1 VSDDASPAGPPVVRA
16 SDADREAV
24 VSRLQTAVAEG
35 RIDLDEFGQRAHAAY
50 AAVTRAELD
59 LLVADLPANAPPR
72 VEIVGTRTPEE
83 VSSVFGDIR
92 LTSRSTPPRRASTVF
107 GDIRIDLRGLRTDAD
122 RLDLYLST
130 VFGDIDVI
138 VAEGV
143 DAELQGRTVLGDR
156 KVELAA
162 VQRLAGTPLIVVH
175 AKAVFGDLRLRSL
188 APGDSPSRW
197 GALLERLAQRRQL
210 QPPPPLP
217 PPPVGGP
224 VPPSQ
229 L

>member
-1 VSDDASPAGPPVVRA
+1 MRA

-24 VSRLQTAVAEG
+24 VSRLQTALGEG
-35 RIDLDEFGQRAHAAY
+35 RLDLDEFGRRAEAAY

-59 LLVADLPANAPPR
+59 VLVSDLPANAPP
-72 VEIVGTRTPEE
+72 VQIVGTRTPEE
-83 VSSVFGDIR
+83 VTSVFGDIT
-92 LTSRSTPPRRASTVF
+92 LTSRSTPPRRAGTVF
-107 GDIRIDLRGLRTDAD
+107 GDIRIDLRGLRTGAD
-122 RLDLYLST
+122 RIDLYLST

-156 KVELAA
+156 KVELAP
-162 VQRLAGTPLIVVH
+162 VERLAGTPLIVVH
-175 AKAVFGDLRLRSL
+175 AKAVLGDLRLRSL

-197 GALLERLAQRRQL
+197 GALLERLAQRRQ
-210 QPPPPLP
+210 QPPPPPLA
-217 PPPVGGP
+217 GAP